1 MTKLN
6 SLSRLYRA
14 VLAVAA
20 SIIAGATAG
29 AALAQK
35 PLVVRC
41 DPLPRRPRG
50 G

>member
-1 MTKLN
+1 MTKSN
-6 SLSRLYRA
+6 SLSRLYPA
-14 VLAVAA
+14 LLAVVA

-41 DPLPRRPRG
+41 DPQPRMRRG